1 MTGPLTGDTQV
12 MALFGHVLTP
22 PPGQTAA
29 AQEAQQMEVDT
40 TRKRQRQSKQQ
51 PAHKGNGKGGGKARE
66 DKNPGRSNNSS
77 DKDLLQALSRVV
89 LQQAD
94 QLHRLE
100 CDTGFFLVLATAPA
114 AGTVIPTM
122 FNVAELWR
130 KQQAE
135 SPELLTCSLGIM
147 MFRCLLQEL
156 NNRLCLAL
164 KSKEVLDGLAKQEM
178 ITDKQ
183 DWRYMTWDK
192 DNGKLVPDG
201 TRSPMTTKDLQKSL
215 QEAANLL
222 QNSPE
227 MITRFCSTQK
237 LLPETTNA
245 MNPLPDRCHA
255 EGRSHVP
262 DSASMV
268 PAECLA
274 SAERALA
281 PGSGQAYTYR
291 DQDSES
297 AQSYVLGLQLR
308 NDANQCYANSLVLA
322 LAWTVQRHGAPTAVS
337 LQALLLKLQRARA
350 GQPLMLRKLQEW
362 RPFAQG
368 WLRPLQQHDVAE
380 LFMHMCKRAQGFPDC
395 CRWTVQRVAA
405 GGVPAEPGGDGPILM
420 QLRHTNGTAHA
431 TLQDCF
437 EGWHEQLHLY
447 AIDGARP
454 MLVVQLSRF
463 VGHGVFC
470 TKDTAEISL
479 GSGVVTCAMHC
490 CAGCHACSVQS
501 CGCYH
506 THWSVAYVR
515 TLQGCSSQPG
525 Q

>member
-1 MTGPLTGDTQV
+1 MQLQVMTGPLTGDTQV

-22 PPGQTAA
+22 PPGQKTA

-66 DKNPGRSNNSS
+66 DKNLGRSNNSS
-77 DKDLLQALSRVV
+77 DRDLLQALSRVV

-215 QEAANLL
+215 QEAANML

-245 MNPLPDRCHA
+245 MIPFLIDVTLRDGRMYQILHQWSQLSVWHLLNGRLRPARAKRTPL
-255 EGRSHVP
+255 EIKI
-262 DSASMV
+262 
-268 PAECLA
+268 
-274 SAERALA
+274 
-281 PGSGQAYTYR
+281 Q
-291 DQDSES
+291 
-297 AQSYVLGLQLR
+297 
-308 NDANQCYANSLVLA
+308 N
-322 LAWTVQRHGAPTAVS
+322 
-337 LQALLLKLQRARA
+337 LLK
-350 GQPLMLRKLQEW
+350 
-362 RPFAQG
+362 
-368 WLRPLQQHDVAE
+368 
-380 LFMHMCKRAQGFPDC
+380 
-395 CRWTVQRVAA
+395 
-405 GGVPAEPGGDGPILM
+405 
-420 QLRHTNGTAHA
+420 
-431 TLQDCF
+431 
-437 EGWHEQLHLY
+437 
-447 AIDGARP
+447 
-454 MLVVQLSRF
+454 
-463 VGHGVFC
+463 
-470 TKDTAEISL
+470 
-479 GSGVVTCAMHC
+479 AM
-490 CAGCHACSVQS
+490 S
-501 CGCYH
+501 
-506 THWSVAYVR
+506 
-515 TLQGCSSQPG
+515 
-525 Q
+525 